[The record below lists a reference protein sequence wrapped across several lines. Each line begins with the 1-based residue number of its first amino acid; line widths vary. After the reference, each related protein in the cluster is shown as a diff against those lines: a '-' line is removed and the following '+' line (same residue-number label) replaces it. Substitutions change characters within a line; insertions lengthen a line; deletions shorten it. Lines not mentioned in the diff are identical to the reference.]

1 MDNKD
6 NSRWKR
12 GKMVRRILMMIMVP
26 IIVIGLLAGCG
37 QKEEAANN
45 KFGFLPV
52 EKIEVKLNEE
62 FTIARGFDLNSG
74 YIWREQFDES
84 MLELLDSIVDS
95 ETKEGGTIVLY
106 QIFRFKAKQKGNT
119 QIFLAHIRSSIDGP
133 EVRTQ
138 EVFDIY
144 IK

>member
-1 MDNKD
+1 
-6 NSRWKR
+6 
-12 GKMVRRILMMIMVP
+12 MVRRILMIMVP

-62 FTIARGFDLNSG
+62 FTIARVFDLNSG
-74 YIWREQFDES
+74 YIWRESYDES
-84 MLELLDSIVDS
+84 MLELLESMVDT
-95 ETKEGGTIVLY
+95 ETKEDGTIVLY
-106 QIFRFKAKQKGNT
+106 QVFRFKAKKEGNT
-119 QIFLAHIRSSIDGP
+119 QMFLAHIRSSIDGSD
-133 EVRTQ
+133 VRRQ

-144 IK
+144 IE

>member
-1 MDNKD
+1 MI
-6 NSRWKR
+6 
-12 GKMVRRILMMIMVP
+12 RRILMMIMVP
-26 IIVIGLLAGCG
+26 IIIIGLLTGCG

-52 EKIEVKLNEE
+52 EKIEAKVNEE

-95 ETKEGGTIVLY
+95 ETREDGTIVLY
-106 QIFRFKAKQKGNT
+106 QVFRFKAKKEGNT
-119 QIFLAHIRSSIDGP
+119 QILLAHIRSSTGGN